1 MRVASISFPGAGRAS
16 GARETVRRNL
26 EAMGNLLEKAYY
38 DKADIACFPETSPT
52 IGSSIEE
59 SIALAESVS
68 GPIFNFFLE

>member
-1 MRVASISFPGAGRAS
+1 
-16 GARETVRRNL
+16 
-26 EAMGNLLEKAYY
+26 MGNLLEKAYY